1 MPTKPRV
8 SGARH
13 SARQAVRV
21 HDICA
26 LSTRLRVTSCL
37 FHLPAS
43 PAAATITAMLAK
55 LKFSLAPLLALY
67 KKECA
72 DYLNSPSTAVFLLF
86 FLLAC
91 GILPFSVGQFFFR
104 NQSDLQSFFV
114 PLPWIFLLF
123 IPALTMRTW
132 AEERRLGTLE
142 LLLTLPISIP
152 QAVLAKTKA
161 CATLLFI
168 ALTLTF
174 PLWITITLLGNPDHG
189 AIAAGYLGAL
199 MLAGAQISIGCF
211 VSATTRNQT
220 TAFVVTVA
228 IIATLTLLGSHTAA
242 QILGTMFNDNIQRAI
257 QSLSMSAHYK
267 GFLRGVVSLGD
278 VVYFL
283 SVSVTAFFLTVLA
296 VAKAPQRS

>member
-1 MPTKPRV
+1 MSSRSLV
-8 SGARH
+8 SSLS
-13 SARQAVRV
+13 SARSV
-21 HDICA
+21 
-26 LSTRLRVTSCL
+26 LRVLAKFRAS
-37 FHLPAS
+37 FS
-43 PAAATITAMLAK
+43 PAV
-55 LKFSLAPLLALY
+55 ALY

-72 DYLNSPSTAVFLLF
+72 DYFNNPATAVFLLF

-91 GILPFSVGQFFFR
+91 GILPFTAGRFFFR
-104 NQSDLQSFFV
+104 NQSDLQSLFV

-161 CATLLFI
+161 CGLVLFV
-168 ALTLTF
+168 ALVLTF
-174 PLWITITLLGNPDHG
+174 PLWITVTLLGDPDHG

-199 MLAGAQISIGCF
+199 MLAGAQISIGCC

-228 IIATLTLLGSHTAA
+228 IIAVLTLLGSHTAA
-242 QILGTMFNDNIQRAI
+242 QILGTLFSDNVQRAI
-257 QSLSMSAHYK
+257 QTLSMSTHYK
-267 GFLRGVVSLGD
+267 GFLRGVVSFGD

-283 SVSVTAFFLTVLA
+283 SVSVAAFFLTVLA
-296 VAKAPQRS
+296 VKKAPQSS